1 MKRAAV
7 CRLRFFYLSNISPNS
22 FSFFL
27 SLFSLSLN
35 IEKRLL
41 PFVAAP
47 SGRDARAITH
57 STRRPIKAV
66 LLLLPYLVDDHPPSR
81 HSSLCVAI
89 PDLDQLLLPHFL
101 SQVAISFPLF
111 HSPSPIMDRKKNAH
125 TVFVG
130 RSLFFYN
137 DGAGHRDWS
146 IDWNLVQPKR
156 MISKQGAIPAAAATQ
171 VRLLLTKQIFILG
184 SRPND
189 QLDSHQLYES
199 MDCVCDNM
207 KVK

>member
-22 FSFFL
+22 FSFLSLSLFSL

-111 HSPSPIMDRKKNAH
+111 HSPSPIMDRKK
-125 TVFVG
+125 
-130 RSLFFYN
+130 
-137 DGAGHRDWS
+137 
-146 IDWNLVQPKR
+146 KR
-156 MISKQGAIPAAAATQ
+156 THGLCRA
-171 VRLLLTKQIFILG
+171 
-184 SRPND
+184 
-189 QLDSHQLYES
+189 
-199 MDCVCDNM
+199 
-207 KVK
+207 